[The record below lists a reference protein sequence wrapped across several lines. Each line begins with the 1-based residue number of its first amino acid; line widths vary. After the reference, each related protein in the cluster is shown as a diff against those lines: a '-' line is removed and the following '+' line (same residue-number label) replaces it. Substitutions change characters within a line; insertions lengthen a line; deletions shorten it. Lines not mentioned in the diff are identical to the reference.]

1 MPSLSLNST
10 DPNAVQ
16 VHGTNPQYLIEK
28 ITRTKIYNC
37 TYWKESCFGLNAS
50 SIIDRAVAL
59 KYCGGAYGGHSKPS
73 HFLCLL
79 LKMLQLQ
86 PEMEIVL
93 EFIRND
99 EFKYLRA
106 LGAIY
111 LRLVGKA
118 EDIYRNLEPLY
129 NDYRKL
135 AYRTVHGWSIKHMDE
150 FIDELLNQELVCD
163 IALPFLAKRHKL
175 EDLGTIE
182 PRKSVLDYELEE
194 YEGISNNKRDENS
207 LQLESSIN
215 TTIEKSKDHTTTAP
229 VNSALNSNE
238 VRANNDVSTRQRD
251 DYSRDDN
258 HDRDSQGRDIH
269 DKYSRGD
276 SRERSQR
283 GDSRDRSR
291 RGDSRDRSRR
301 GDSRDRGRR
310 GDSRD
315 RGRRDDSRE
324 RSSHGR
330 DSRDDKK
337 VDTVERNRSR
347 SRSRSPQ
354 VSTMPNEKDERIK
367 KKKEAKFD
375 KIFKSKKATVTGASS
390 TEAAVAPEGSVE
402 YWNQIRKGLG
412 MKELK

>member
-1 MPSLSLNST
+1 MPSFSLNST

-50 SIIDRAVAL
+50 SVIDRAVAL

-73 HFLCLL
+73 RFLCLL

-150 FIDELLNQELVCD
+150 FIDDLLNQELVCD

-194 YEGISNNKRDENS
+194 YEGSSNNKRDENS
-207 LQLESSIN
+207 SQLESSVKVK
-215 TTIEKSKDHTTTAP
+215 TTVEKNQVHIMTAP
-229 VNSALNSNE
+229 VSSQLNSNE
-238 VRANNDVSTRQRD
+238 MHTNDYMPTKQRD
-251 DYSRDDN
+251 DDSRGESRDR
-258 HDRDSQGRDIH
+258 DRRGRDIH
-269 DKYSRGD
+269 D
-276 SRERSQR
+276 ERSHE
-283 GDSRDRSR
+283 RSR
-291 RGDSRDRSRR
+291 RD
-301 GDSRDRGRR
+301 
-310 GDSRD
+310 DSRD
-315 RGRRDDSRE
+315 RGRRDDSRD
-324 RSSHGR
+324 RSSHAR

-337 VDTVERNRSR
+337 FDNVVGDR
-347 SRSRSPQ
+347 SRSRSPH
-354 VSTMPNEKDERIK
+354 VSSMPNDKDERIK

-375 KIFKSKKATVTGASS
+375 KMFKSKKSTVTSASS
-390 TEAAVAPEGSVE
+390 NEAAVAPEGSIE

>member
-1 MPSLSLNST
+1 MPSFSLNST

-50 SIIDRAVAL
+50 SVIDRAVAL

-73 HFLCLL
+73 RFLCLL

-150 FIDELLNQELVCD
+150 FIDDLLNQELVCD

-175 EDLGTIE
+175 EHLGTIE
-182 PRKSVLDYELEE
+182 TRKSVLDYELEE
-194 YEGISNNKRDENS
+194 YEGSSNNKRDENS
-207 LQLESSIN
+207 SQLESSVKVK
-215 TTIEKSKDHTTTAP
+215 TTVEKNQVHIMTAP
-229 VNSALNSNE
+229 VSSQLNSNE
-238 VRANNDVSTRQRD
+238 MHTNDYMPTKQRD
-251 DYSRDDN
+251 DDSRGESRD
-258 HDRDSQGRDIH
+258 RDCRGRDIH
-269 DKYSRGD
+269 D
-276 SRERSQR
+276 ERSHE
-283 GDSRDRSR
+283 RSR
-291 RGDSRDRSRR
+291 RD
-301 GDSRDRGRR
+301 
-310 GDSRD
+310 DSRD
-315 RGRRDDSRE
+315 RGRRDDSRD
-324 RSSHGR
+324 RSSHAR

-337 VDTVERNRSR
+337 FDNVVGDR
-347 SRSRSPQ
+347 SRSRSPH
-354 VSTMPNEKDERIK
+354 VSSMPNNKDERIK

-375 KIFKSKKATVTGASS
+375 KMFKSKKSTVTSASS
-390 TEAAVAPEGSVE
+390 NEAAVAPEGSIE

>member
-1 MPSLSLNST
+1 MPSFSLNST

-50 SIIDRAVAL
+50 SVIDRAVAL

-73 HFLCLL
+73 RFLCLL

-150 FIDELLNQELVCD
+150 FIDDLLNQELVCD

-194 YEGISNNKRDENS
+194 YEGSSNNKRDENS
-207 LQLESSIN
+207 SQLESSVKVK
-215 TTIEKSKDHTTTAP
+215 TTVEKNQVHIMTAP
-229 VNSALNSNE
+229 VSSQLNSNE
-238 VRANNDVSTRQRD
+238 MHTNDYMPTKQRD
-251 DYSRDDN
+251 DDSRGESRDR
-258 HDRDSQGRDIH
+258 DRRGRDIH
-269 DKYSRGD
+269 D
-276 SRERSQR
+276 ERSHE
-283 GDSRDRSR
+283 RSR
-291 RGDSRDRSRR
+291 RD
-301 GDSRDRGRR
+301 DSRDRGRR
-310 GDSRD
+310 NDSRD
-315 RGRRDDSRE
+315 RGRRDDSRD
-324 RSSHGR
+324 RSSHAR

-337 VDTVERNRSR
+337 FDNVVGDR
-347 SRSRSPQ
+347 SRSRSPH
-354 VSTMPNEKDERIK
+354 VSSMPNDKDERIK

-375 KIFKSKKATVTGASS
+375 KMFKSKKSTVTSASS
-390 TEAAVAPEGSVE
+390 NEAAVAPEGSIE